1 MELMLEVVEK
11 SEDVESRNEAYHA
24 QHANDEEER
33 GQVVGGDQPKQ
44 APSAWGC
51 AAVKAVSMFQPVRV
65 AYQSAHAPVPPSRV
79 DAKRTVAQQGT

>member
-51 AAVKAVSMFQPVRV
+51 AAVKAVSMFQACP
-65 AYQSAHAPVPPSRV
+65 SCISICPCPCPPHQELMQ
-79 DAKRTVAQQGT
+79 KGL